1 VIIEQIPLDE
11 DIQDYAQNIVDTV
24 REPLLILDATLR
36 VQSANRA
43 FYQTFHVSP
52 AETEGRLI
60 YELGNGQWDIPDLRT
75 LLEDIVP
82 KSSVFDDFEL
92 EHTFPDIGR
101 RVMLLN
107 ARKLQAGEHGELL
120 VLAMEDVTARKRA
133 EEALLEAGALQ
144 NAIFN
149 SANFSS
155 IATDEKGVI
164 QIFNVG
170 AERMLG
176 YTAAEV
182 MNTITP
188 ADISDPQE
196 VIARAKALSTEL
208 GTPITPGFEALVFKA
223 ARGIED
229 IYELTYIRK
238 DGSRFPAVVSVTALR
253 DAQDAIIGYL
263 LIGTDNTA
271 RKQVETERMLLDQ
284 RVRDQQFYTRSLI
297 ESNIDAMIA
306 TDPRGIITD
315 VNKQMEALTGC
326 TRDEL
331 IGAPFKGYFTD
342 PERAEAGIK
351 QVLAGGKVTD
361 YELTAR
367 ARDGQETVVSYNA
380 TTFYDR
386 DRKLQ
391 GVFAA
396 ARDVTERSRFE
407 MQMRDQAAKLSDLHR
422 RKDEFL
428 AMLSHE
434 LRSPLAPIAN
444 AVQLLGLQR
453 ESENTIQRQARGIIE
468 RQMGQLQHLVDDLLE
483 VSRITTGRV
492 QLRRESI
499 VLSGIVEVAV
509 ETVRPLIEQRR
520 HELTVSLPP
529 EPIWLHAD
537 AARLEQVV
545 VNLLANAAKYT
556 EEGGHVWL
564 TVQQEGD
571 ECVLRVRDTGVGIT
585 PALLPCIFD
594 LFTQAERSLD
604 RSQGGLGIGLAL
616 VHRLT
621 ELHGGKVEAASVLGQ
636 GSEFVVRL
644 PVAPTDLLQP
654 PLPIVEIGQP
664 TTRPLR
670 VLVVDDNVDSVL
682 SFSML
687 LKASGHEVRIAHDG
701 PTAVQAALDYRPDVV
716 VLDIGLPGLNGY
728 EVAKR
733 IRQDPVLK
741 NVVLVALTGYGQ
753 DSDRQASRQA
763 GFNHHLVK
771 PARLEQWQQILAA
784 VSEQVT

>member
-1 VIIEQIPLDE
+1 
-11 DIQDYAQNIVDTV
+11 
-24 REPLLILDATLR
+24 
-36 VQSANRA
+36 
-43 FYQTFHVSP
+43 
-52 AETEGRLI
+52 
-60 YELGNGQWDIPDLRT
+60 
-75 LLEDIVP
+75 
-82 KSSVFDDFEL
+82 
-92 EHTFPDIGR
+92 
-101 RVMLLN
+101 
-107 ARKLQAGEHGELL
+107 
-120 VLAMEDVTARKRA
+120 
-133 EEALLEAGALQ
+133 
-144 NAIFN
+144 
-149 SANFSS
+149 
-155 IATDEKGVI
+155 
-164 QIFNVG
+164 
-170 AERMLG
+170 
-176 YTAAEV
+176 
-182 MNTITP
+182 
-188 ADISDPQE
+188 
-196 VIARAKALSTEL
+196 
-208 GTPITPGFEALVFKA
+208 LVFKA
-223 ARGIED
+223 SRGIED

-263 LIGTDNTA
+263 LIGTEVKAGALQSAIFNSANFSSIATDAKGVIQIFNVGAERMLGYTAAEVMNKITPADISDPQEVIARAKALSAELGTTITPGFEALVFKASRGIEDIYELTYIRKDGSRFPAVVSVTALRDDQNAIIGYLLIGTDNTA
-271 RKQVETERMLLDQ
+271 RKQVEAERMLLDQ

-297 ESNIDAMIA
+297 ESNIDALIA

-331 IGAPFKGYFTD
+331 IGAPFKDYFTD

-351 QVLAGGKVTD
+351 LVLGESKLTD

-380 TTFYDR
+380 TTFHDR

-407 MQMRDQAAKLSDLHR
+407 MQMQLQAAELSDLHR

-444 AVQLLGLQR
+444 AVQLLGFQR
-453 ESENTIQRQARGIIE
+453 GSENLIQQQARGIIE

-483 VSRITTGRV
+483 ISRITTGRV
-492 QLRRESI
+492 QLRRET
-499 VLSGIVEVAV
+499 VAMSGIVEVAL

-529 EPIWLHAD
+529 EPILLHAD

-564 TVQQEGD
+564 TVHQDGD

-616 VHRLT
+616 VKQLT
-621 ELHGGKVEAASVLGQ
+621 ELHGGKVEASSVLGQ

-644 PVAPTDLLQP
+644 PVMPTDTSQP
-654 PLPIVEIGQP
+654 QSPFTETGQP
-664 TTRPLR
+664 TARPLR
-670 VLVVDDNVDSVL
+670 VLVVDDNVDTVF

-687 LKASGHEVRIAHDG
+687 LKASGHDVRPAHDG

-716 VLDIGLPGLNGY
+716 FLDIGLPGLNGY
-728 EVAKR
+728 EVAKQ
-733 IRQDPVLK
+733 IRQHPVLK
-741 NVVLVALTGYGQ
+741 GVVLVALTGYGQ
-753 DSDRQASRQA
+753 DSDRQTSLQA

-771 PARLEQWQQILAA
+771 PARLAEMLKILAT